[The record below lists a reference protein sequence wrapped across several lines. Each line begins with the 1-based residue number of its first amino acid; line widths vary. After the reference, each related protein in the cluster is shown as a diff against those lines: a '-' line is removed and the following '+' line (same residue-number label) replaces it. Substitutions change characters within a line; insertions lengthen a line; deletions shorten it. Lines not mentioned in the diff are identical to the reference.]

1 MGRELDRSKGAG
13 KTHDAER
20 DPGHYVDL
28 ADDGSVE
35 GVLPLAQLPDTREQY
50 DTLLR
55 AKGLTQYKAG
65 YLPYRR
71 RVSAASE
78 GLRLLARTDKGD

>member
-28 ADDGSVE
+28 GDNGEVM
-35 GVLPLAQLPDTREQY
+35 GVLSLTKLPATREASS
-50 DTLLR
+50 TLRR
-55 AKGLTQYKAG
+55 A
-65 YLPYRR
+65 
-71 RVSAASE
+71 
-78 GLRLLARTDKGD
+78 